1 MFVPGKLHGG
11 VHLLHDLM
19 WHMFA
24 TTMCTCKW
32 SCVQAGSWLSKRPL
46 LHAVILRWHF
56 SVIYFKILWLCRLR
70 LYFWGSFHIQIW
82 WNWSGTAVK
91 MTTECLFMSIW
102 LGAVW
107 KTISFQVSTF
117 CLYTFHSYLRCFPPI
132 HPLRPIDY
140 MLIKKPVNVISAL
153 PRCGPLIVWLRL
165 MVWYSNWVPCD
176 QPLFVLL
183 LKFKACWL
191 CIPFLCD
198 IMETLG
204 LIIYR
209 SEISLACF

>member
-32 SCVQAGSWLSKRPL
+32 SCVRAGSWLSKHPL

-82 WNWSGTAVK
+82 WNLLDTAVK
-91 MTTECLFMSIW
+91 MNTEYSFMS
-102 LGAVW
+102 LCPGVLW
-107 KTISFQVSTF
+107 KTISFQVCAC
-117 CLYTFHSYLRCFPPI
+117 CLHAHFGSHLISDFFIPI
-132 HPLRPIDY
+132 HFIQ
-140 MLIKKPVNVISAL
+140 
-153 PRCGPLIVWLRL
+153 LIVWSWQSDWCDFSAYSRCRSSTVCLRL
-165 MVWYSNWVPCD
+165 MVAPCL
-176 QPLFVLL
+176 QTLFLIFIQVLS
-183 LKFKACWL
+183 
-191 CIPFLCD
+191 
-198 IMETLG
+198 IMCTFHL
-204 LIIYR
+204 
-209 SEISLACF
+209 